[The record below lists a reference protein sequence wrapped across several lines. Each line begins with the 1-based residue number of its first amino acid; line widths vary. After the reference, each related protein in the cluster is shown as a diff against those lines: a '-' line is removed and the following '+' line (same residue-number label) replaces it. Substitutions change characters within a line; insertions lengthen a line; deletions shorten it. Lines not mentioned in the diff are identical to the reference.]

1 MFRQIAPLLAA
12 KRLVMAP
19 DRLGLGC
26 SDHPAEPPS
35 VSDYAMATVAALHGL
50 RIDMFDV
57 VGVHTGST
65 DAVELATAYPDR
77 VSRIAAEV

>member
-1 MFRQIAPLLAA
+1 
-12 KRLVMAP
+12 
-19 DRLGLGC
+19 
-26 SDHPAEPPS
+26 
-35 VSDYAMATVAALHGL
+35 MATVAALHGL